1 MRISN
6 YIKYFLVILLSFFLL
21 TSCKEAI
28 KVASLLE
35 NPDNPVV
42 RMKTTEGDIFIELY
56 KEDSPIT
63 VENFLSYVDSDFYN
77 DTLFHRVIDGF
88 MIQGGGLSEGLTPKK
103 TRSPIKNEADNG
115 LSNVRGTIS
124 MARSKLIDS
133 ATSQFFIN
141 VNDNKALDY
150 KTPNP
155 REFGYAVFGKVI
167 EGMNVVDQIKKT
179 QTTTVQPYKNV
190 PINDIKIKKVIL
202 IKD

>member
-1 MRISN
+1 MNFTRIC
-6 YIKYFLVILLSFFLL
+6 KLFFLNFIVFTML
-21 TSCKEAI
+21 LSCKESM
-28 KVASLLE
+28 KLGSLLD

-42 RMKTTEGDIFIELY
+42 RMKTTEGDIFLELY
-56 KEDSPIT
+56 EDQAPVS
-63 VENFLSYVDSDFYN
+63 VENFLEYVKSDFYN

-88 MIQGGGLSEGLTPKK
+88 MIQGGGLIEGLSPKK

-115 LSNVRGTIS
+115 LNNIRGTIA

-141 VNDNKALDY
+141 VNDNFALDY

-155 REFGYAVFGKVI
+155 REFGYAVFGRVVN
-167 EGMNVVDQIKKT
+167 GMEVVDQIKQT
-179 QTTTVQPYKNV
+179 PTTTVQPYKNV
-190 PINDIKIKKVIL
+190 PINDIKILKVIL

>member
-1 MRISN
+1 MSLSN
-6 YIKYFLVILLSFFLL
+6 NLKYFFLIALSFFLL
-21 TSCKEAI
+21 TSCNEAI
-28 KVASLLE
+28 KMASLLE

-56 KEDSPIT
+56 KDESPIS
-63 VENFLSYVDSDFYN
+63 VENFLDYVESDFYN

-88 MIQGGGLSEGLTPKK
+88 MIQGGGLVEGLKSKK

-167 EGMNVVDQIKKT
+167 NGMDVVDQIKKT

>member
-1 MRISN
+1 MYLSN
-6 YIKYFLVILLSFFLL
+6 NLKNFFLIALSFFLL
-21 TSCKEAI
+21 NSCNEAI
-28 KVASLLE
+28 KMASLLE

-56 KEDSPIT
+56 KEESPTT
-63 VENFLSYVDSDFYN
+63 VENFLDYVESDFYN

-88 MIQGGGLSEGLTPKK
+88 MIQGGGLVEGLKPKK

-115 LSNVRGTIS
+115 LSNIRGTIS

-167 EGMNVVDQIKKT
+167 TGMDVVDQIKKT